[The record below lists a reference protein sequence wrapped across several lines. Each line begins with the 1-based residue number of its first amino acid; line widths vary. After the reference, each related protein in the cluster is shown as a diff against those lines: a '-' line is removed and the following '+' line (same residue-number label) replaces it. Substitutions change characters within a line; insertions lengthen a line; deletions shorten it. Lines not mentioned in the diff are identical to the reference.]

1 MAEIINLNRFKK
13 ERERAVKAKTA
24 DENRARFGR
33 SKEER
38 ERAEAVAR
46 KSEKSLDDKKIE

>member
-1 MAEIINLNRFKK
+1 MAEIINLNRFRK
-13 ERERAVKAKTA
+13 ERDRADKGKTA

-38 ERAEAVAR
+38 ERAESIAR

>member
-13 ERERAVKAKTA
+13 ERDRAAKAKTA

-33 SKEER
+33 SKEDR
-38 ERAEAVAR
+38 EHAEANAR
-46 KSEKSLDDKKIE
+46 KAEKSLDDKKIE

>member
-13 ERERAVKAKTA
+13 ERERAAKAKTA
-24 DENRARFGR
+24 DENRVRFGR

-38 ERAEAVAR
+38 ERSDATTR
-46 KSEKSLDDKKIE
+46 KAEKSLDDKKIE

>member
-1 MAEIINLNRFKK
+1 MAEIINLNRFRK
-13 ERERAVKAKTA
+13 ERDRAAKTKTA

-38 ERAEAVAR
+38 ERAEAITR
-46 KSEKSLDDKKIE
+46 KSEKTLDDKKIE

>member
-13 ERERAVKAKTA
+13 ERERADKTKTA

-46 KSEKSLDDKKIE
+46 KAEKSLDDKKIE